1 MLLHLLSTLG
11 QGAKEIL
18 SLIHSVLAAQILEL
32 ETGSHERLITP
43 GSNLVEEDLDHVKAA
58 FFNKGV
64 EEDVICK
71 GIEVKALE
79 AHFTKKLEGNINA
92 TSHSIAH
99 DQSVIEADTIQVVIH
114 RRRVGGRGGSAATG
128 PTVCSGA
135 ANASGGEL
143 VEPIEEDRHELGTGE
158 DLKDCMVCGTR
169 VVEARLPSSPI
180 EEDKAG

>member
-32 ETGSHERLITP
+32 ETGSHERLVTP

-64 EEDVICK
+64 EKDVVCK

-79 AHFTKKLEGNINA
+79 AHFTKKLEGNINT

-99 DQSVIEADTIQVVIH
+99 DQSVIEADTIQVVVH
-114 RRRVGGRGGSAATG
+114 GRRVGGTGGTAATG

-135 ANASGGEL
+135 ANTSGGEL
-143 VEPIEEDRHELGTGE
+143 VEPIKEDSNELGTGE

-169 VVEARLPSSPI
+169 VVEARLPPSPI